1 VLRRDPYASAM
12 RPIAVLALV
21 LGACTFTEAL
31 PVETVVHDSAEVVAV
46 VDGDTLLVA
55 VDGRE
60 ESVRLIGVNAPER
73 GECLFEEATAALADA
88 VADGFVGLTVDE
100 TDRDEF
106 GRLLRYVSV
115 MGEDIGKGLVGE
127 GLAVARRY
135 PPDTAR
141 ADDYA
146 AAEKEAMAAGLGLWS
161 DIPCGATAGP
171 LHLGAIEPD
180 ASGDDG
186 DNPNGEWVEV
196 VNASDEVVSLEGWG
210 LKDESS
216 RHRFAFPPGS
226 TLDPGE
232 TVRILSGCGTDT
244 STVLHWCAEGP
255 VWTNS
260 GDTAF
265 LLAPGGAVVDRL
277 SY

>member
-1 VLRRDPYASAM
+1 M

-46 VDGDTLLVA
+46 VDGDTLLVV

-60 ESVRLIGVNAPER
+60 ESVRLIGINAPER
-73 GECLFEEATAALADA
+73 GECLFEEATTALSEA
-88 VADGFVGLTVDE
+88 VAGGFVGLTIDE

-115 MGEDIGKGLVGE
+115 MGEDVGDQLVRD

-146 AAEKEAMAAGLGLWS
+146 TAEKDAMADGLGLWG
-161 DIPCGATAGP
+161 DDPCGVGDTP
-171 LHLGAIEPD
+171 LRLGAIEPN
-180 ASGDDG
+180 APGDDAA
-186 DNPNGEWVEV
+186 NPNGEWVEV
-196 VNASDEVVSLEGWG
+196 INDSAEVVALDGWG
-210 LKDESS
+210 VKDESS

-244 STVLHWCAEGP
+244 PTVLHWCADGP